1 LIIPWRDGASS
12 TLTSLQALSR
22 DDYLRGKR
30 GSKQCLFCLHSIFLH
45 VQMSQNEPLVSS
57 SYFISLPIPTNKRS
71 IHHVLVTLVGLP
83 SSLNQG
89 NCPPHSSKL
98 RTINHRRAYSLPSM
112 QQRKPL
118 TWDVLN
124 HLSSIKGLVPSLDHI
139 TRINPSPRIPS
150 IPLPVHTTPPP
161 PPPARSPQSP
171 LTPTLLF
178 FSRYPSLHGPS
189 LHFLEHSPHPS
200 PTQLASSIS
209 PLPIKR
215 AEGRREDYSHGGSQ
229 GRWRGFP
236 VHALGVRG
244 AGVPTL
250 WFS

>member
-1 LIIPWRDGASS
+1 MKR
-12 TLTSLQALSR
+12 SLF
-22 DDYLRGKR
+22 Y
-30 GSKQCLFCLHSIFLH
+30 LHSLFRTCL
-45 VQMSQNEPLVSS
+45 SFSS
-57 SYFISLPIPTNKRS
+57 PYFISSSILTNKRS
-71 IHHVLVTLVGLP
+71 IHHALVTLVGRRAPLK
-83 SSLNQG
+83 QG
-89 NCPPHSSKL
+89 NRPPYSSKP

-118 TWDVLN
+118 TWVVLN
-124 HLSSIKGLVPSLDHI
+124 HLSTIKGLVPSLDHI

-150 IPLPVHTTPPP
+150 IPLPVHTTPPL

-171 LTPTLLF
+171 STPTVLQLLPLSARALLF
-178 FSRYPSLHGPS
+178 A
-189 LHFLEHSPHPS
+189 FLEHSRHPS
-200 PTQLASSIS
+200 PTRLASSIL

-215 AEGRREDYSHGGSQ
+215 VEGRREDYSHGAPQ